1 MGRIRQKPPLRRS
14 GPLRVGVLVLDRV
27 TDSGVSV
34 ALDVLRAANAL
45 VTRAGQ
51 KPPFVV
57 EAHAWR
63 GRSVTTAAGLRLRV
77 HADFEQAERC
87 DVLLVPGCWLEQPA
101 DVTRFLDRADVE
113 ACGALL
119 ARAHRRG
126 AVVGSSCSGAFVV
139 AHAGLLDGRHATTT
153 WWLGP
158 EFRRR
163 FPAVTLDE
171 TRSLVREGR
180 LLSAGTVF
188 AMADLSLALVAQAA
202 GPTVA
207 RQVMR
212 VLLLDAHASQGP
224 YMALTQLAADDPRV
238 RAVEAWVRRHLSEP
252 FSIAQVA
259 RAVGLSPRTL
269 ARRLDESLGLSPIAF
284 VQRLRVEQAT
294 QLLETTRLPFEQVAL
309 RVGYGDAGTLRRLL
323 RRAGVQVRRP
333 TLTSTPRPRAAS
345 RSGAALEH
353 EARARLSTRG

>member
-259 RAVGLSPRTL
+259 RAVGLSP
-269 ARRLDESLGLSPIAF
+269 IAF